1 MRQLSFCLAVETVR
15 IVSGHTGVMAA
26 KVLVG
31 VAVVAAAAGFAVGSL
46 AGPDRHGAV
55 VKRFTV
61 KSRFVGRSLHE
72 IGVVPAGLASGE
84 KRPLLVFLHGRGTG
98 PGSSLSDE
106 FFAGLARLGSRAPIV
121 VALDG
126 GDHSY
131 WHDRRDGRWGRYVL
145 REAIP
150 AAVRVL
156 GADPSRVA
164 IGGISMGGY
173 GAFELA
179 RRGRPGGRRFCAV
192 GGHSPAFW
200 LSAGQTAPGA
210 FDDAADFN
218 HHDVYRYART
228 HAHPYGS
235 TPLWIDRGTSDPF
248 APYDREIARALH
260 DRGARLQSHVWPGA
274 HTGSY
279 WRAHMAR
286 YLRFYADALARC

>member
-1 MRQLSFCLAVETVR
+1 MRLLSSSRLGVR
-15 IVSGHTGVMAA
+15 IVSVARKA
-26 KVLVG
+26 VVLLVLLLVAG
-31 VAVVAAAAGFAVGSL
+31 AVVASQLL
-46 AGPDRHGAV
+46 AGPDTHDATVR
-55 VKRFTV
+55 RFTV

-72 IGVVPAGLASGE
+72 VGVVPAGGGR
-84 KRPLLVFLHGRGTG
+84 RPLLVFLHGRGLA
-98 PGSSLSDE
+98 PDSLLTDE

-131 WHDRRDGRWGRYVL
+131 WHDRRDGRWGTYVL

-150 AAVRVL
+150 EAVRVL

-179 RRGRPGGRRFCAV
+179 REARRGRFCAV

-210 FDDAADFN
+210 FDDAADFDR
-218 HHDVYRYART
+218 HDVYRYVRT

-235 TPLWIDRGTSDPF
+235 TRLWIDRGKSDPF
-248 APYDREIARALH
+248 SPYDAAIVRELKA
-260 DRGARLQSHVWPGA
+260 RGARLQSRVWPGA

-279 WRAHMAR
+279 WRAHMGR
-286 YLRFYADALARC
+286 YLRFYANALERCHGT